1 MGFRLEKMVA
11 SEISGNLF
19 VRKMV
24 NDCMNEE
31 LMAYLYRWDNSK
43 SFLIVELNLIEL
55 TPNGGEIRN
64 EEVLASE
71 DAITR
76 LFDLDL
82 FGWQVKSYT
91 FLNGASSL
99 SRLKVEVYRRET

>member
-1 MGFRLEKMVA
+1 MK
-11 SEISGNLF
+11 
-19 VRKMV
+19 
-24 NDCMNEE
+24 EE
-31 LMAYLYRWDNSK
+31 LMEYLYDWDNSK

-55 TPNGGEIRN
+55 TPNGGEIQK
-64 EEVLASE
+64 EEVLGAE
-71 DAITR
+71 DAVTR

-91 FLNGASSL
+91 FMNGASSL

>member
-1 MGFRLEKMVA
+1 MVV
-11 SEISGNLF
+11 SEIPGNLF
-19 VRKMV
+19 VCKMV

-31 LMAYLYRWDNSK
+31 LMAYLYDWDNSK

-55 TPNGGEIRN
+55 TPNGGETEN
-64 EEVLASE
+64 LEVLRPE
-71 DAITR
+71 DAVTR

-91 FLNGASSL
+91 WVNGSGL
-99 SRLKVEVYRRET
+99 TRLKVEVYRRN